1 MSSSTDPPRVLI
13 MIPAYNEEDA
23 IGRTID
29 AVLQHCPGADILVLN
44 DGSRDGTAQVVDDL
58 VARLKTRRVRLANIP
73 LNTGIGGAIQ
83 TGFIHAARGRYEYA
97 VQHDGD
103 GQHDPAA
110 IPLLLAETR
119 AKDLDLCVGSRFLA
133 PTAAGYR
140 GTVLRRLGITF
151 FARLISCIA
160 GVRVTD
166 PTSGF
171 RVYSRRAIAVFSR
184 YYPTD
189 YPEPEALSYCVRNH
203 LRVAEFPVVMRHREG
218 GQSSIRHFHTAYYMV
233 KVTLAILVDWIRK
246 TEGAET

>member
-1 MSSSTDPPRVLI
+1 
-13 MIPAYNEEDA
+13 MIPAYNEEKA
-23 IGRTID
+23 IGRTIG
-29 AVLQHCPGADILVLN
+29 ALLEHCPDVDVLVLN
-44 DGSRDGTAQVVDDL
+44 DGSTDGTAQVVDDL
-58 VARLKTRRVRLANIP
+58 IAKLKTRRVRLANIP

-83 TGFIHAARGRYEYA
+83 TGFIHAARGRYDYA

-110 IPLLLAETR
+110 IGLLLAEAQT
-119 AKDLDLCVGSRFLA
+119 KNLDLCVGSRFLA
-133 PTAAGYR
+133 PTAEGYR
-140 GTVLRRLGITF
+140 GTALRRIGITF
-151 FARLISCIA
+151 FARLISLLA

-189 YPEPEALSYCVRNH
+189 YPEPEALSYCVRNN
-203 LRVAEFPVVMRHREG
+203 LRVAEFPVTMRHRED
-218 GQSSIRHFHTAYYMV
+218 GQSSIGRFHSAYYMV

-246 TEGAET
+246 TEGAPT